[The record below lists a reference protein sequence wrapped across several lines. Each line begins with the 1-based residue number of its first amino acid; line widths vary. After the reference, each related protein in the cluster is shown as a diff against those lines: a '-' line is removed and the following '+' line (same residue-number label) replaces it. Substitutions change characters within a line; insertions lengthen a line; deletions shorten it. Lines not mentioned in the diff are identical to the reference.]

1 MNLLCHI
8 VIGPLLKDETVADFI
23 FALPRKLVRGL
34 VNRAALFV
42 WWSGAWVNEGDNLLT
57 VRLRVIYR
65 SSHSSRV
72 HFI

>member
-8 VIGPLLKDETVADFI
+8 FIGPLLKDETVGDFI

-57 VRLRVIYR
+57 VRVIYR